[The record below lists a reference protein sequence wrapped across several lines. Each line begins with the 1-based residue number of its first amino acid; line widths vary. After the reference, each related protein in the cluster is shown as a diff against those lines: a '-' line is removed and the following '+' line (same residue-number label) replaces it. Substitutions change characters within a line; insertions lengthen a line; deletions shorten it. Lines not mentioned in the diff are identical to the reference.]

1 MSDCNEPT
9 TVEEAITQNA
19 MGPRRVQVADE
30 SVDQQ
35 SISEQIKAAQFLAN
49 QTAAQRAPWGIRF
62 ARIRPPGGGS

>member
-1 MSDCNEPT
+1 MSNCNEPT
-9 TVEEAITQNA
+9 SVEEAIQQNA

-49 QTAAQRAPWGIRF
+49 QTAGQKAPWGIRF